1 MYYSHIL
8 TVKEGEAYD
17 LLQAMVWI
25 VELSLDDVIFELD
38 GKVPMDK
45 FNNFSRNSSYFRFII
60 NIVFLVLNNYVQT
73 QF

>member
-17 LLQAMVWI
+17 LLQAMAWV

-38 GKVPMDK
+38 GKLHMDN
-45 FNNFSRNSSYFRFII
+45 FNNFS
-60 NIVFLVLNNYVQT
+60 
-73 QF
+73 